1 MSLCEKK
8 NINKFFF
15 FRKFNFI
22 KFFNNNL
29 FMFNIE
35 QPKQPNKTKL
45 KNLYKIKDLK
55 NLLIFVTATLLYLN
69 FFSVYRKQLS

>member
-1 MSLCEKK
+1 
-8 NINKFFF
+8 
-15 FRKFNFI
+15 
-22 KFFNNNL
+22 
-29 FMFNIE
+29 MFNIE
-35 QPKQPNKTKL
+35 QPKQPNKTKLKKKL